1 MAATSKQS
9 KQQDKDNNKQP
20 PKKPTGKATGALNP
34 QKKRKRTDKEKEL
47 QTRHLIDE
55 SEQKE
60 EEQLVRRTVKKGITT
75 SLNPPSKGIEI
86 REPVPNQRKA
96 SKQSDPNDKG
106 KQKITAESE
115 SESDSDNELL
125 HVDMSDEDEG
135 EPIDRAAWEKNFV
148 NEKAF
153 RAYNK
158 ILGSKKYIPEKPI
171 NIGTL
176 KKKYPE
182 FLKSIREV
190 QQWGPIL

>member
-20 PKKPTGKATGALNP
+20 PKKPTGKATGAPNP
-34 QKKRKRTDKEKEL
+34 QKKKKRTDKEKEL
-47 QTRHLIDE
+47 QTRQLIVE
-55 SEQKE
+55 SEQE
-60 EEQLVRRTVKKGITT
+60 EEEPLVRRTMKKGITTT

-86 REPVPNQRKA
+86 REPVSNQRKA
-96 SKQSDPNDKG
+96 SKQSDANDKG
-106 KQKITAESE
+106 KQKITAKSE
-115 SESDSDNELL
+115 SESYSDNELL
-125 HVDMSDEDEG
+125 HVNMSDEDEG

-171 NIGTL
+171 NIRTL
-176 KKKYPE
+176 KKKYLE
-182 FLKSIREV
+182 FLKSI
-190 QQWGPIL
+190 